1 MMSLTEIDIARLAER
16 VETAQT
22 YGHSIRKLTE
32 DFPEMTVAQ
41 AYTVQTAL
49 RRSLEAR
56 GHRVTGWKAGLTSKP
71 KMAQMGV
78 DKPAIGFLT
87 DRMAVAESGSIS
99 VGEMVHPRVECEI
112 GFVLKDALGGA
123 ECTAADVHAATD
135 YVIGA
140 IEVIDS
146 RFTGFK
152 FDLESV
158 ICDNSSSARYVVGS
172 RPQYLTDLDL
182 RTVGALLEINGEI
195 AAMGAGAEVL
205 NDPAEAI
212 AMVARVLA
220 EMGET
225 LPAGSLVL
233 SGAIT
238 AAHAVK
244 PGDHVR
250 ASFLDLGT
258 VSVSFTE

>member
-1 MMSLTEIDIARLAER
+1 MSLTEMDIARLAER

-22 YGHSIRKLTE
+22 YGHSIRKLTD
-32 DFPEMTVAQ
+32 DFPAMTVAQ
-41 AYTVQTAL
+41 AYKVQTVL
-49 RRSLEAR
+49 RRSFEVR

-87 DRMAVAESGSIS
+87 DRMAVAEGGTIS
-99 VGEMVHPRVECEI
+99 LGEMVHPRVECEI
-112 GFVLKDALGGA
+112 GFVLKSELGGA
-123 ECTAADVHAATD
+123 DCTVEDVHAATD
-135 YVIGA
+135 YIVGA

-146 RFTGFK
+146 RFTGFN

-158 ICDNSSSARYVVGS
+158 ICDNSSSARYLVGS
-172 RPQYLTDLDL
+172 RPQFLDQLDL
-182 RTVGALLEINGEI
+182 RTVGAVLEINGEI
-195 AAMGAGAEVL
+195 VAMGAGAEVL

-220 EMGET
+220 EMGEV

-244 PGDHVR
+244 SGDHVR
-250 ASFLDLGT
+250 ASFLDLGS
-258 VSVSFTE
+258 VSVRFTE